1 MSLYRSSHVYLSERP
16 SISLDLWPCCV
27 CCLRERV
34 TLAGRV
40 TFDLPNTDGFSCGLA
55 WSGRSVKSSVLDE
68 YNIETHSSLSLCICF
83 ASSVFMADLGSVF
96 LVVISDGTWYSDVSL
111 SQNQYSVG
119 FFILSGF
126 DWIVNV
132 VVWYYWFII
141 ISPPTWSWLHQQERR
156 SHLTIFNNVNQTHN

>member
-96 LVVISDGTWYSDVSL
+96 TRGHQWWDVILWRFSESKSIR
-111 SQNQYSVG
+111 